1 MCLASFLKEGVSQFY
16 LTAGHLHL
24 PRHSWQLQA
33 TLSIETGTT
42 VEVLL
47 GFEHLHGAHTGS
59 YLSETVIEIL
69 RGHGIAD
76 RVLSVTTDNATDNNT
91 MIATQYSHWF

>member
-1 MCLASFLKEGVSQFY
+1 MLSKLPEGRRLSILLDCWTSSFTQAF
-16 LTAGHLHL
+16 
-24 PRHSWQLQA
+24 WQLQA

-76 RVLSVTTDNATDNNT
+76 RVLSVTTDNAKDNNT